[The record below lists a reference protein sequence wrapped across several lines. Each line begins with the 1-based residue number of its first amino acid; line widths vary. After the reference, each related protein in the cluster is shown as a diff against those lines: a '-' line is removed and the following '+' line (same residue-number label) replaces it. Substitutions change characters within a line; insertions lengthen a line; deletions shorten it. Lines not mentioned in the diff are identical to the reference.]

1 MSGIGVFG
9 AVSYPPQIHTGSGE
23 AVDTLLEQLYVLL
36 FPA

>member
-1 MSGIGVFG
+1 MRVLG

-23 AVDTLLEQLYVLL
+23 VIDTLLEQLYVLF